1 MERKVLIS
9 ILVVLIALVGIVIA
23 RNDLV
28 VGSIRADSVL
38 VFQ

>member
-9 ILVVLIALVGIVIA
+9 ILVALIALVGIVIA